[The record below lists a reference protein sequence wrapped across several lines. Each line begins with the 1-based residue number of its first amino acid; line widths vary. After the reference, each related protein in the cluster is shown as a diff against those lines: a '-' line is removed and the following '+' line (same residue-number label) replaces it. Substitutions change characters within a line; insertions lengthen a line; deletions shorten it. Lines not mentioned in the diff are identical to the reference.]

1 MDLTLLERFSVW
13 RIGTS
18 SEETPPAAA
27 IALTV
32 FRYLRDSEAEKE
44 SGAARFRL
52 GRPDSPRGCVD
63 DILHIHPPTI
73 MFLVT
78 EKTEVARCRLVLATW
93 IQILI

>member
-1 MDLTLLERFSVW
+1 MDLTLLVRFSVW

-27 IALTV
+27 IAFTV
-32 FRYLRDSEAEKE
+32 FRYLRDSEAEAE

-78 EKTEVARCRLVLATW
+78 EKTEKLLVVDSYWL
-93 IQILI
+93 LGSKF